1 MVFGSYLDYNKQY
14 CFFLGGGHPAIPGPL
29 ASTICSGED
38 QKKVH
43 FNQAD
48 VDAYW
53 RHWREH
59 MPSTHPAADA
69 SHSHNF
75 VPVGVSGDD
84 ARYTLAGRKILVMM
98 LNIVVQSSMRILV
111 AKSQV
116 WFV

>member
-1 MVFGSYLDYNKQY
+1 M
-14 CFFLGGGHPAIPGPL
+14 
-29 ASTICSGED
+29 T
-38 QKKVH
+38 
-43 FNQAD
+43 
-48 VDAYW
+48 
-53 RHWREH
+53 
-59 MPSTHPAADA
+59 STHPAADA

-116 WFV
+116 WFVKKQY